1 MSHDADT
8 SRLGPGAQAVRI
20 SFWFV
25 VAIAALAACAWVT
38 SNVRRIPAESRAVVM
53 RFGAL
58 ARTQDAGLLIAWP
71 RPFETVVLVPGR
83 ASVLALPVQSL
94 EREPRA
100 RAADS
105 ASSDA
110 SPGSQ
115 RGATNLPG
123 DGAAPNAQ
131 NGNATTAD
139 TSELPGALP
148 DALAGSGYLLTG
160 DNGAVQLS
168 ATLYYRVADPYAYV
182 LQKDRLAP
190 ALERIV
196 SASAVEVVAKRDLDA
211 ILVARPEQLASDQAM
226 ALDRERLREDLA
238 QAIEQH
244 LHALDATDAGLG
256 VDVARVDVQAEFPAA
271 AAGAFNSV
279 LTSLQQAQRDVAE
292 ARTAAERR
300 RQEAQQGADRIIEDA
315 QASAAERVATAQAST
330 AVIQQLEV
338 PLQDHG
344 DPGLIARAYRD
355 RIQQILAK
363 AAHVTTIDPHD
374 ASYLILPG
382 NVR

>member
-1 MSHDADT
+1 
-8 SRLGPGAQAVRI
+8 
-20 SFWFV
+20 
-25 VAIAALAACAWVT
+25 
-38 SNVRRIPAESRAVVM
+38 M
-53 RFGAL
+53 RFGAF

-83 ASVLALPVQSL
+83 ASVLALPVHSL
-94 EREPRA
+94 ERDPRA
-100 RAADS
+100 RAADL
-105 ASSDA
+105 AGADTA
-110 SPGSQ
+110 PGTQ
-115 RGATNLPG
+115 RGAENSPRG
-123 DGAAPNAQ
+123 DAPPNARSGSAIMA
-131 NGNATTAD
+131 NTGV
-139 TSELPGALP
+139 LP

-168 ATLYYRVADPYAYV
+168 ATLYYQVADPYAYV
-182 LQKDRLAP
+182 LQKDRLDT

-211 ILVARPEQLASDQAM
+211 ILVARPEQLASDQTM

-238 QAIEQH
+238 RAIERR

-300 RQEAQQGADRIIEDA
+300 RQEAQQGADRIVENA

-374 ASYLILPG
+374 ASNLILPG
-382 NVR
+382 VVR